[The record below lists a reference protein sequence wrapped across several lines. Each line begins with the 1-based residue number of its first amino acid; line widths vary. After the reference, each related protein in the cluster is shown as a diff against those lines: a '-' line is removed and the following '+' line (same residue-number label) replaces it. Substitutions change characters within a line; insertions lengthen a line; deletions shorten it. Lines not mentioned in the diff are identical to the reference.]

1 MKSSEDGAF
10 FVDRDGT
17 HFRFILNYL
26 RDGELILPDGATFLK
41 ELEAEAK
48 FYQIQGILDV
58 VRPRAP
64 KNFEESLTLTNEEY
78 RTTPENWLPRYDL
91 LFRVS
96 RYGFTAQAFHAN
108 CDEKGPTVT
117 IVKSESNIFG
127 GFAENSWKSK

>member
-1 MKSSEDGAF
+1 MSH
-10 FVDRDGT
+10 RT
-17 HFRFILNYL
+17 HFHILHGSSKFHSDRLRSVIINYL
-26 RDGELILPDGATFLK
+26 RDGELTLPDGATFLK

-64 KNFEESLTLTNEEY
+64 KNFEESLILTNEEY
-78 RTTPENWLPRYDL
+78 RTTLENWLLRYDEWHL

-108 CDEKGPTVT
+108 CDEKRTHRHHC
-117 IVKSESNIFG
+117 
-127 GFAENSWKSK
+127 